1 MVYIIITE
9 REVIKMK
16 KYRMYAN
23 LGNGIT
29 ISYIVESDKS
39 IAELKNK
46 AVVDFNNATEELVN
60 FKKIKVKKLLTNIPK

>member
-9 REVIKMK
+9 REVNKMR
-16 KYRMYAN
+16 KYELYAD

-29 ISYIVESDKS
+29 ISYTVKS
-39 IAELKNK
+39 NKPIKELKNK

-60 FKKIKVKKLLTNIPK
+60 FKKIKVKPINK

>member
-9 REVIKMK
+9 REVRKMR
-16 KYRMYAN
+16 KYELYAD

-29 ISYIVESDKS
+29 ISYTVKS
-39 IAELKNK
+39 NKPIEELKNK

-60 FKKIKVKKLLTNIPK
+60 FKKIKVKPINK

>member
-1 MVYIIITE
+1 
-9 REVIKMK
+9 MK

-29 ISYIVESDKS
+29 ISYIVESDRP
-39 IAELKNK
+39 IDELKNK

-60 FKKIKVKKLLTNIPK
+60 FNKIKVRNLLTNNKK

>member
-1 MVYIIITE
+1 MYIIITE
-9 REVIKMK
+9 REVKKMK

-29 ISYIVESDKS
+29 ISYIVESDRP
-39 IAELKNK
+39 IEELKNK

-60 FKKIKVKKLLTNIPK
+60 YKKIKVKTIDK